1 MKYKIKMK
9 SDFDNE
15 VQLLAERTYKN
26 CEDCFI
32 SLVSIIDVLENWGY
46 VLENTINNTYYLTND
61 TETRILT
68 LIRVKENEE
77 Q

>member
-1 MKYKIKMK
+1 MKYEIKME
-9 SDFDNE
+9 SDLDNE
-15 VQLLAERTYKN
+15 VRPLAQRTYKN

-32 SLVSIIDVLENWGY
+32 ALVSIIEVLERWGY
-46 VLENTINNTYYLTND
+46 VLKNIINNTYYLTND

-68 LIRVKENEE
+68 IIRVKENEE

>member
-1 MKYKIKMK
+1 ME
-9 SDFDNE
+9 SDFNNE
-15 VQLLAERTYKN
+15 VRSLAQRTYKN

-32 SLVSIIDVLENWGY
+32 ALVSIIEVLERWGY
-46 VLENTINNTYYLTND
+46 VLKNINNNTYYLTND

-68 LIRVKENEE
+68 IIRVKENEE

>member
-1 MKYKIKMK
+1 MKYQIKMET
-9 SDFDNE
+9 DFGNE
-15 VQLLAERTYKN
+15 VRPSGERTYEN

-32 SLVSIIDVLENWGY
+32 ALVSVIEVLERWGY
-46 VLENTINNTYYLTND
+46 VLKNIINNTYYLTKD

-68 LIRVKENEE
+68 IIRVKENEE

>member
-1 MKYKIKMK
+1 MKYQIKME
-9 SDFDNE
+9 SDFNNE
-15 VQLLAERTYKN
+15 VRSLAQRTYKN

-32 SLVSIIDVLENWGY
+32 ALVSIIEVLERWGY
-46 VLENTINNTYYLTND
+46 VLKNINNNTYYLTND

-68 LIRVKENEE
+68 IIRVKENEE

>member
-1 MKYKIKMK
+1 MKYQIKME
-9 SDFDNE
+9 SDFGNE
-15 VQLLAERTYKN
+15 VRLLNKRTYKN

-32 SLVSIIDVLENWGY
+32 ALVSIIEVFERWGY
-46 VLENTINNTYYLTND
+46 VLKNIINSTYYLKND

-68 LIRVKENEE
+68 IIRVKENEE

>member
-1 MKYKIKMK
+1 MKYQIKME
-9 SDFDNE
+9 SDFDNK
-15 VQLLAERTYKN
+15 VRPLAQHTYKN

-32 SLVSIIDVLENWGY
+32 ALVSIIDVLENWGY
-46 VLENTINNTYYLTND
+46 VLENIINNTYYLTND

-68 LIRVKENEE
+68 IIRVKENEE

>member
-1 MKYKIKMK
+1 MKYGIKME

-15 VQLLAERTYKN
+15 VRPLAQCTYDN

-32 SLVSIIDVLENWGY
+32 ALVSIIEVLERWGY
-46 VLENTINNTYYLTND
+46 VLKNIINNTYYLTND

-68 LIRVKENEE
+68 IIMVKENEE

>member
-1 MKYKIKMK
+1 MKYQIKME
-9 SDFDNE
+9 SDFGNE
-15 VQLLAERTYKN
+15 VRPLAERTYKN

-32 SLVSIIDVLENWGY
+32 ALVSIIDVLENWGY
-46 VLENTINNTYYLTND
+46 VLKSIINNTYYLTND

-68 LIRVKENEE
+68 IIRVKENEE

>member
-1 MKYKIKMK
+1 MKYQIKME
-9 SDFDNE
+9 SDFNNE
-15 VQLLAERTYKN
+15 VRPLAQRTYKN

-32 SLVSIIDVLENWGY
+32 ALVSIIEVLERWGY
-46 VLENTINNTYYLTND
+46 VLKSIINNTYYLTND

-68 LIRVKENEE
+68 IIRVKENEE

>member
-1 MKYKIKMK
+1 MKYQIKMET
-9 SDFDNE
+9 DFGNE
-15 VQLLAERTYKN
+15 VRPSGERTYKN

-32 SLVSIIDVLENWGY
+32 ALVSVIDVLENWGY
-46 VLENTINNTYYLTND
+46 VLKNIINNTYYLTKD

-68 LIRVKENEE
+68 IIRVKENEE

>member
-1 MKYKIKMK
+1 MKYQIKMET
-9 SDFDNE
+9 DFGNE
-15 VQLLAERTYKN
+15 VRPSGERIYKN

-32 SLVSIIDVLENWGY
+32 ALVSVIEVLERWGY
-46 VLENTINNTYYLTND
+46 VLKNIINNTYYLTKD

-68 LIRVKENEE
+68 IIRVKENEE

>member
-1 MKYKIKMK
+1 MET
-9 SDFDNE
+9 DFDNE
-15 VQLLAERTYKN
+15 VRPSGERIYKN

-32 SLVSIIDVLENWGY
+32 ALVSIIDVLENWGY
-46 VLENTINNTYYLTND
+46 VLKNIINNTYYLTND

-68 LIRVKENEE
+68 IIRVKENEE